1 MRSRVFLVLITALLI
16 AACNAYQPKPTPAQ
30 SPTPKPTVVPSATV
44 GPLSSVEVEKLKL
57 TLLAPSA
64 WKAPSP
70 LNENS
75 VVLSPDGSTDTSP
88 TAGPFLLI
96 MSGDSKF
103 FHSKLSFP
111 EGLTDPVDQLSAM
124 IKAMN
129 IDAPVIDP
137 VQPYAGAQYPAAIVH
152 LFERGLERTIVL
164 MNVGNDRWL
173 YVGAQSAETYFKYYE
188 DAVFKPATDSI
199 RFKQP

>member
-1 MRSRVFLVLITALLI
+1 MRFRMFVMLIAALFV
-16 AACNAYQPKPTPAQ
+16 AACNAYQPRPTPVQ
-30 SPTPKPTVVPSATV
+30 SPTPRPTVVPSATV
-44 GPLSSVEVEKLKL
+44 GPLSNTEVEKLGL
-57 TLLAPSA
+57 TMLAPST

-70 LNENS
+70 LNDNS

-111 EGLTDPVDQLSAM
+111 EGLTDPVDQLSAL

-129 IDAPVIDP
+129 IDAPEIGP
-137 VQPYAGAQYPAAIVH
+137 VTPYEGAQYPAAIVH

-164 MNVGNDRWL
+164 MNAGNDRWL
-173 YVGAQSAETYFKYYE
+173 YVGAQSLETYFKYYE

-199 RFKQP
+199 RLK